1 MTFVQWMGMAA
12 ASAVLCMIVRM
23 HQPQLASVCAVAA
36 GAMLVLSALHS
47 LGDISSLFSRLTALG
62 GLKEGYLGTLL
73 KVLGVS
79 WIAEM
84 AAHFCEDLGEK
95 GLARKVELAGKLS
108 VFTLTAPLLVTLLEM
123 ILELAP

>member
-1 MTFVQWMGMAA
+1 MGLAA
-12 ASAVLCMIVRM
+12 ASAVLCMVVRQ
-23 HQPQLASVCAVAA
+23 HQPQMAAVCAVAA
-36 GAMLVLSALHS
+36 GLMLTLSALQNLTD
-47 LGDISSLFSRLTALG
+47 LGGLFAHLTSLG

-79 WIAEM
+79 YTAEM

-108 VFTLTAPLLVTLLEM
+108 IFTLTAPMLMTLLEM
-123 ILELAP
+123 ILEL